1 MTLNV
6 ADYAERIIAV
16 ARAIDE
22 ATLHSDRPA
31 EAELLR
37 REMAEL
43 VSDHAM
49 VRLFASA
56 FVLLLD
62 ITLDDRSAAPLA
74 TQLVELSAAIDEAN
88 ADPSRFD
95 EAAALER
102 EFAELTADHW
112 SMQLMARA
120 FLLVLD
126 VFLDTPKA
134 A

>member
-6 ADYAERIIAV
+6 AAYAERIIAV

-22 ATLHSDRPA
+22 AILHNDRPG

-43 VSDHAM
+43 MSDHAM

-112 SMQLMARA
+112 AMQLMARA

-126 VFLDTPKA
+126 VFLDDRA
-134 A
+134 AA

>member
-1 MTLNV
+1 MNV
-6 ADYAERIIAV
+6 NIADYAERIITV

-74 TQLVELSAAIDEAN
+74 TRLVELSAAIDEAN